1 MKHWKHAPTWARY
14 RATDGDGSVW
24 WFELR
29 PVAVLC
35 EDDMHSRWEAWSGR
49 TERDKRAKGNFEQF
63 AGSLEAR
70 P

>member
-1 MKHWKHAPTWARY
+1 M
-14 RATDGDGSVW
+14 
-24 WFELR
+24 R

-35 EDDMHSRWEAWSGR
+35 EETTHSRWEAWSGK
-49 TERDKRAKGNFEQF
+49 TERDKRSKGNFEQF